1 MNFLSLKE
9 LSIYIDFSKCFS
21 HIFYEKVF
29 RELSYYLEVLGF
41 PKVKTLYI
49 KYNDLRLVDVFELK
63 SFLTSLSAKFNFFD
77 LDEFTF
83 ELHPGNITTSV
94 LTVLDNFFVS
104 RISLD
109 IKSFSSK
116 FLEKIGIFGVS
127 IDKVNAAI
135 ENIHQFHFDLN
146 IDFDINI
153 LYHNKTNLKSDLVKV
168 ISYAP
173 EHISLSEVLIDKNNC
188 IVDSSSDAYSDYN
201 DIRGEDLWFYAFDF
215 LESHGYLNY
224 EISNFALRGYEGKHN
239 VRYWELSPYLGL
251 GLQAVSLLFVSEN
264 NGLRAVI
271 RKDDNFLYSVES
283 SATFENLSDLD
294 FFIYHFITNL
304 GTKQGLDISILRR
317 RFIYH
322 QNDFYKFIDYLLSLN
337 KSVVLSND
345 ILYLEQCERFKLNFY
360 LRLIEEYLIVNS
372 FKVSFKF
379 L

>member
-1 MNFLSLKE
+1 M
-9 LSIYIDFSKCFS
+9 
-21 HIFYEKVF
+21 
-29 RELSYYLEVLGF
+29 
-41 PKVKTLYI
+41 
-49 KYNDLRLVDVFELK
+49 
-63 SFLTSLSAKFNFFD
+63 
-77 LDEFTF
+77 DEFTF

-116 FLEKIGIFGVS
+116 FLEKIGVFGVS

-153 LYHNKTNLKSDLVKV
+153 LYHNKTNLKSDLVKI

-188 IVDSSSDAYSDYN
+188 IVDFSSDAYSDYN

-224 EISNFALRGYEGKHN
+224 EISNFALRGYECKHN

-251 GLQAVSLLFVSEN
+251 GLQSVSLLFVSEN

-304 GTKQGLDISILRR
+304 GTKRGLDISILRC